1 METSIIVVWVLGVM
15 CLAALST
22 ILRLLGARVERLEG
36 RLGELEKRFEG
47 DYR

>member
-1 METSIIVVWVLGVM
+1 MEIIIVWVLGVM

-22 ILRLLGARVERLEG
+22 ILRLLGKDVDALGQRL
-36 RLGELEKRFEG
+36 RELEKRFEG

>member
-1 METSIIVVWVLGVM
+1 METSLIIVWVLGVM

-22 ILRLLGARVERLEG
+22 ILRLLGAR
-36 RLGELEKRFEG
+36 LGELEKRLARLEKRFEG